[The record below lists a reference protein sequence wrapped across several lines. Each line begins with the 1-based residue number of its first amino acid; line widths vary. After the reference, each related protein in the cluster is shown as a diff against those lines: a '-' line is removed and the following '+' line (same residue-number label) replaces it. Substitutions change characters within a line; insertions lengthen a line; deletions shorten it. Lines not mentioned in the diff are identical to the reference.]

1 MAAIVTNF
9 LPDSP
14 SQDNLKSPT
23 TPTTPSAPFPGM
35 GECNLFSPEDTL
47 NGDDALIGELNAK
60 DKLVCPSDMVYDAIL
75 KQLHERLEE
84 GQGETIY
91 SVGQG
96 GKNSKVF

>member
-60 DKLVCPSDMVYDAIL
+60 VNAELEITRFCFCFFLTIALLVMA
-75 KQLHERLEE
+75 H
-84 GQGETIY
+84 
-91 SVGQG
+91 
-96 GKNSKVF
+96 SKSN